1 MSDVTVDI
9 AIIGGGIV
17 GTACAYYLSR
27 QGVSSTIIDGEELG
41 SKASGLAYGGLNS
54 VSGHEI
60 PGLMWELS
68 QYSSDLHASLT
79 NSIREESNIDCKY
92 RTRDTLNLAFS
103 TKELRELRTRAR
115 WITKETHMESR
126 VLKPS
131 EIFEIEPRVSGLV
144 VGGTLL
150 RGTKEVDSHNLTV
163 AMARAAGCVHVRSNV
178 VSMQPADNK
187 ISLCLEN
194 KTHLVAR
201 NVVCAN
207 GTWITPLVTT
217 AGIELDIPPLKG
229 EILRLETKG
238 PPLLQSI
245 GWKGNYT
252 TTKTDGLTW
261 AGTTEAH
268 SLYDEST
275 TNQGRLSILSNL
287 RTVLPNLVVSK
298 IVRQTACLRPT
309 TADGLPVIGRVEA
322 LANLFI
328 ATGAGR
334 KGILYGP
341 GMGKIIADILTG
353 NAPEIN
359 TRAFSVGRFASTN

>member
-1 MSDVTVDI
+1 MSDLTVDI

-68 QYSSDLHASLT
+68 RYSSDLHASLAQT
-79 NSIREESNIDCKY
+79 IREESNIDCKY

-103 TKELRELRTRAR
+103 TKEIRELRARAK
-115 WITKETHMESR
+115 WIKKETQREAR
-126 VLKPS
+126 VLRPS
-131 EIFEIEPRVSGLV
+131 EIFEFEPRVSGLV

-163 AMARAAGCVHVRSNV
+163 AMARAAGCAHVRSNV

-187 ISLCLEN
+187 IRLCLEN
-194 KTHLVAR
+194 ETQLVAR

-207 GTWITPLVTT
+207 GTWITPILKT
-217 AGIELDIPPLKG
+217 AGIELEVPPLKG

-238 PPLLQSI
+238 TPLLQSI
-245 GWKGNYT
+245 GWKGNYA

-261 AGTTEAH
+261 AGTTETEAH
-268 SLYDEST
+268 YDEST
-275 TNQGRLSILSNL
+275 TNQGRLTILSNL

-309 TADGLPVIGRVEA
+309 TADGLPVIGRVSA
-322 LANLFI
+322 LPNLFI

-353 NAPEIN
+353 NGPEVN
-359 TRAFSVGRFASTN
+359 TKAFSVGRFATTN